1 MVPTAVPAAWRFG
14 MAVAGDQCVMMLGIF
29 VMLLWPAGSWAVG
42 ARWLPQGAPSLGRGL
57 DPLSWMISD
66 VGEMRQP
73 CDSALRGPGAS
84 MTVTIG
90 RMLGPCVM
98 VRAYE

>member
-1 MVPTAVPAAWRFG
+1 MV
-14 MAVAGDQCVMMLGIF
+14 VAGDQCVTMPGIS

-42 ARWLPQGAPSLGRGL
+42 ARWPPQGAHSLGRGL

-66 VGEMRQP
+66 VAGMRQP

-98 VRAYE
+98 VRACE

>member
-1 MVPTAVPAAWRFG
+1 MAPMAVLAAWRFG
-14 MAVAGDQCVMMLGIF
+14 MVGAGAPCVMMRGIF

-42 ARWLPQGAPSLGRGL
+42 GHWPPQGVLSLGRGL
-57 DPLSWMISD
+57 DSLSWMISD

-73 CDSALRGPGAS
+73 CDSALQGPGAS

-98 VRAYE
+98 VRA

>member
-1 MVPTAVPAAWRFG
+1 MV
-14 MAVAGDQCVMMLGIF
+14 VAGDQCVMMLGIF
-29 VMLLWPAGSWAVG
+29 VMPLWPAGSWAVG
-42 ARWLPQGAPSLGRGL
+42 ALWLPQGALSLGRGL

-90 RMLGPCVM
+90 KMLGPCVM

>member
-1 MVPTAVPAAWRFG
+1 MTA
-14 MAVAGDQCVMMLGIF
+14 AGERCVTMLGIF
-29 VMLLWPAGSWAVG
+29 VMLQWPAGSLAVG
-42 ARWLPQGAPSLGRGL
+42 VHWLHQVVPSLGRGL

-73 CDSALRGPGAS
+73 YDSALRGPGAS

-90 RMLGPCVM
+90 RMLGLCVM
-98 VRAYE
+98 VRACE